1 MGAVATLVAVIVF
14 VCAFNKMKEEKKE
27 RRKIRTRMQ
36 REQEIK
42 RKRKDDLIKLLY
54 RDLIICRNGKYWW
67 EKYES
72 ICCY

>member
-1 MGAVATLVAVIVF
+1 
-14 VCAFNKMKEEKKE
+14 MKEEKKE
-27 RRKIRTRMQ
+27 RRKIRTRIQ